1 MYCMFDSQ
9 NALHTLIPNL
19 CLRLDGGAASSLL
32 AGVSVDLDINWSA
45 AVRGTP
51 GAYSVPSLPVA
62 LLYVFWSL
70 VKAQPASAHV
80 APVTAIAFTQTGH
93 AALSWLV
100 RTLTELLY
108 TLALSDLSRV
118 ELVAKLLSS
127 LLFAKVFFTDSKLH

>member
-1 MYCMFDSQ
+1 MRFDV
-9 NALHTLIPNL
+9 A
-19 CLRLDGGAASSLL
+19 GSSLL
-32 AGVSVDLDINWSA
+32 AGVSVELDIDWSA
-45 AVRGTP
+45 AVKGTA
-51 GAYSVPSLPVA
+51 GASSSPSLPVA

-70 VKAQPASAHV
+70 VKAQPASAQV

-93 AALSWLV
+93 AALSWIA

-127 LLFAKVFFTDSKLH
+127 LLFAKVLFTDAQLH